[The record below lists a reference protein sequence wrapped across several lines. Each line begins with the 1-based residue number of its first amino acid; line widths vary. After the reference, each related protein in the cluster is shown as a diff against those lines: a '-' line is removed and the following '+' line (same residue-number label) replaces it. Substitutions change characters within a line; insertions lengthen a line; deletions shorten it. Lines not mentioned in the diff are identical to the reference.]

1 MANSAAVGSD
11 RELLKI
17 GEVSRKSGLP
27 IKTIRYYEQLGLLVP
42 TVWRS
47 PSRYRLFHPQVL
59 QRLAFIKQA
68 QALGLTLK
76 EITEI
81 LQVYD
86 RGELPCGEI
95 KQHLEQKLEAIDQQ
109 IAALQGLRQELTDLL
124 SGWQE
129 NPPPERAS
137 RTICPNIQD

>member
-1 MANSAAVGSD
+1 MADSVAVRTD

-17 GEVSRKSGLP
+17 GEVSQQSGLP
-27 IKTIRYYEQLGLLVP
+27 VKTIRYYEQLGLLVP
-42 TVWRS
+42 NVWRA
-47 PSRYRLFHPQVL
+47 PSRYRLFNPQVL

-68 QALGLTLK
+68 QSLGLSLK

-86 RGELPCGEI
+86 HGELPCGEI

>member
-1 MANSAAVGSD
+1 MADSAVGSD
-11 RELLKI
+11 RDFLKI
-17 GEVSRKSGLP
+17 GEVSRQSGIS

-47 PSRYRLFHPQVL
+47 PARYRLFHPQVL

-68 QALGLTLK
+68 QSLGLSLK

-109 IAALQGLRQELTDLL
+109 MAALQRLRQQLTNLL